1 MRLVVGLAIGMG
13 ILISANSRCVT
24 AQEPSQLESYIRLHY
39 TKSEHMVPMRDG
51 VKLFTSV
58 FVPRDSSHTYPMLM
72 KRTPY
77 NVAPY
82 GEDKYPARMGPSDL
96 FVKAGYIF
104 VNQDVRGRFASE
116 GEFQQVTPHRP
127 VKAAADVDES
137 TDTYD
142 TIAWLLKNV
151 PGHNGRVGMYGISYP
166 GFYAAAGMIDAHPA
180 LKAVSP
186 QAPVGDWYFD
196 DFLHHGSFFLAH
208 AFRWLSNNATERPK
222 PTTDVNKPYVY
233 PTPDG
238 YKMFLE
244 AGSVENIDKLYL
256 KGSIPFWKEMMEH
269 PNRDEFWQKRALIP
283 HLKNVAPAVMT
294 VTGWYDAEDLY
305 GSFKTYQSIEKQ
317 NPNVT
322 SVLVVGP
329 WHHGGWASVDGDK
342 LGHVT
347 FGSKTSA
354 FYRAEIELPFFEKY
368 LKDKD
373 VPAPAEAIVFETG
386 SNAWRTFDHW
396 PPSKTEPR
404 KLYLQSDGKLAWA
417 LPSGGSLA
425 ARSAAAGASAAGASA
440 AGKSAAGKSAANPS
454 AAGALEAFDE
464 FVSDPNKPVPYC
476 ENITPKMTIEYMV
489 DDQRFASRRPD
500 VLTYQTEPFEEDMVV
515 AGPLEADLWVSTTG
529 TDADWV
535 VKLIDVR
542 PDAPES
548 TPLAGYQMLVRSEVI
563 RGRFRND
570 YAKPEPFKPGETTRV
585 RFELLDVLHRFQK
598 GHRLMVQIQSTWFP
612 LVDRNPQTFVPN
624 IYFAKPA
631 DFQRATHR
639 VFRSQEHPTSLTLGV
654 LPVSKPVH
662 STK

>member
-1 MRLVVGLAIGMG
+1 MRLVRLLTLGSVLWFG
-13 ILISANSRCVT
+13 SRIAM

-39 TKSEHMVPMRDG
+39 TKTEQMVPMRDG
-51 VKLFTSV
+51 VKLFTSI
-58 FVPRDSSHTYPMLM
+58 FVPRDTTKTYPILM

-77 NVAPY
+77 NVGPY
-82 GEDKYPARMGPSDL
+82 GEDKYPAKLGPSEL

-116 GEFQQVTPHRP
+116 GEFLQVTPHVP
-127 VKAAADVDES
+127 FKTKPTDVDES
-137 TDTYD
+137 SDTYD
-142 TIAWLLKNV
+142 TIEWMLKNI
-151 PGHNGRVGMYGISYP
+151 PQHNGRVGIYGISYP

-208 AFRWLSNNATERPK
+208 AFRWLTSNATERPK
-222 PTTDVNKPYVY
+222 PTTEPVKPYVY

-238 YKMFLE
+238 YKLFLE

-283 HLKNVAPAVMT
+283 HLKNVSPAVMV

-305 GSFKTYQSIEKQ
+305 GSFKTYQAIEKM
-317 NPNVT
+317 NPKVKNI
-322 SVLVVGP
+322 LVVGP

-342 LGHVT
+342 LGQVT
-347 FGSKTSA
+347 FGSKTAA

-373 VPAPAEAIVFETG
+373 LPAPAEAIVFETG

-396 PPSKTEPR
+396 PPAKTEPK
-404 KLYLQSDGKLAWA
+404 KLYLQPGGKLAA
-417 LPSGGSLA
+417 NAPDAKASGDL
-425 ARSAAAGASAAGASA
+425 
-440 AGKSAAGKSAANPS
+440 
-454 AAGALEAFDE
+454 FDE
-464 FVSDPNKPVPYC
+464 FVSDPAKPVPYS
-476 ENITPKMTIEYMV
+476 ETITPKMTIEYMV

-500 VLTYQTEPFEEDMVV
+500 VLTYQTDPFDEDTVL

-542 PDAPES
+542 PDAPET
-548 TPLAGYQMLVRSEVI
+548 TPLAGFQMLIRSEVF

-570 YAKPEPFKPGETTRV
+570 YAKPEPFQPGVPTRV

-612 LVDRNPQTFVPN
+612 LVDRNPQSFVPN
-624 IYFAKPA
+624 IYFAKPE
-631 DFQRATHR
+631 DFKRATHR
-639 VFRSQEHPTSLTLGV
+639 VFRSAEHPTSLSFGTLPA
-654 LPVSKPVH
+654 LKPVH
-662 STK
+662 STAK

>member
-1 MRLVVGLAIGMG
+1 MRVVVGV
-13 ILISANSRCVT
+13 ILGTWILLCSSSRGLI
-24 AQEPSQLESYIRLHY
+24 AQEPTQLESYLRLHY
-39 TKSEHMVPMRDG
+39 SKSEHLVPMRDG

-58 FVPRDSSHTYPMLM
+58 FVPRDTTKTYPFLM

-82 GEDKYPARMGPSDL
+82 GEDKYPAKLGPSEL

-116 GEFQQVTPHRP
+116 GEFQQVTPHLAIKSKP
-127 VKAAADVDES
+127 TDVDES

-142 TIAWLLKNV
+142 TIDWLLKNI
-151 PGHNGRVGMYGISYP
+151 PHHNGRAGMAGISYP

-208 AFRWLSNNATERPK
+208 AFRWLTGNATERPK
-222 PTTDVNKPYVY
+222 PTTEPTKQYVY

-305 GSFKTYQSIEKQ
+305 GSFKTYQSIEQQ
-317 NPNVT
+317 NPKIKN
-322 SVLVVGP
+322 VLVVGP

-342 LGHVT
+342 LGNVN
-347 FGSKTSA
+347 FGSKTGA

-368 LKDKD
+368 LKDKEL
-373 VPAPAEAIVFETG
+373 PAPAEAIVFETG

-396 PPSKTEPR
+396 PPRTTETKR
-404 KLYLQSDGKLAWA
+404 LYLQDGGKLAWNA
-417 LPSGGSLA
+417 PERATAKPSPA
-425 ARSAAAGASAAGASA
+425 
-440 AGKSAAGKSAANPS
+440 
-454 AAGALEAFDE
+454 EAMDE

-476 ENITPKMTIEYMV
+476 EIITPKMTIEYMV

-500 VLTYQTEPFEEDMVV
+500 VLTYQTEPLEEDTVL

-529 TDADWV
+529 TDADWI

-542 PDAPES
+542 PDAPEA
-548 TPLAGYQMLVRSEVI
+548 TPLAGYQMLIRSEVI

-570 YAKPEPFKPGETTRV
+570 YAKPEPFIPGEVTHV
-585 RFELLDVLHRFQK
+585 KFELLDVLHRFQK

-612 LVDRNPQTFVPN
+612 LVDRNPQTFIPN
-624 IYFAKPA
+624 IYFAKPE

-639 VFRSQEHPTSLTLGV
+639 VFRSAEHPTSLKLGL
-654 LPVSKPVH
+654 LPAVKPVH

>member
-1 MRLVVGLAIGMG
+1 MRHVIRAALMLAGWSIVAGG
-13 ILISANSRCVT
+13 STRTS
-24 AQEPSQLESYIRLHY
+24 AQEIQQPESYIRLHY
-39 TKSEHMVPMRDG
+39 TKQEHLIPMRDG
-51 VKLFTSV
+51 VKLMTAV
-58 FVPRDSSHTYPMLM
+58 FVPNDSTKSYPMLM

-77 NVAPY
+77 NVGPY
-82 GEDKYPARMGPSDL
+82 GEDKYPSKLGPSEH

-116 GEFQQVTPHRP
+116 GEFTQVTPHLP
-127 VKAAADVDES
+127 NKTKPTEVDES
-137 TDTYD
+137 SDTYD
-142 TIAWLLKNV
+142 TIEWLLKNV
-151 PGHNGRVGMYGISYP
+151 PNHNGRVGMFGISYP

-208 AFRWLSNNATERPK
+208 AFKWLTGNATERPK
-222 PTTDVNKPYVY
+222 PTIEPPKPYVY

-238 YKMFLE
+238 YKMFLD

-256 KGSIPFWKEMMEH
+256 KGTIPFWQEMMLH

-305 GSFKTYQSIEKQ
+305 GSFKTYHSIEQQ
-317 NPNVT
+317 NPKVK

-342 LGHVT
+342 LGNVT
-347 FGSKTSA
+347 FGSKTAA

-368 LKDKD
+368 LKNKD
-373 VPAPAEAIVFETG
+373 LPAPAEAIVFETG

-396 PPSKTEPR
+396 PPQQTETKR
-404 KLYLQSDGKLAWA
+404 LFLHE
-417 LPSGGSLA
+417 
-425 ARSAAAGASAAGASA
+425 AGVLKFTQPDSSTTDAH
-440 AGKSAAGKSAANPS
+440 
-454 AAGALEAFDE
+454 FDE

-476 ENITPKMTIEYMV
+476 EIITPKMTIEYMV

-500 VLTYQTEPFEEDMVV
+500 VLTYQTEVFTEDTVL

-542 PDAPES
+542 PDAPEA
-548 TPLAGYQMLVRSEVI
+548 TPLAGYQMLIRSEVF

-570 YAKPEPFKPGETTRV
+570 YAKPEPFQPSEPTRV

-612 LVDRNPQTFVPN
+612 LVDRNPQTFIPN
-624 IYFAKPA
+624 IYFAKSD
-631 DFQRATHR
+631 DFQKATHR
-639 VFRSQEHPTSLTLGV
+639 VFRSAAHPTSLKIGV
-654 LPVSKPVH
+654 LPAKSRPD
-662 STK
+662 

>member
-1 MRLVVGLAIGMG
+1 MRDFVRTALVLSLWMFAAEVAP
-13 ILISANSRCVT
+13 SAV
-24 AQEPSQLESYIRLHY
+24 AQELQQPESYLRLHY
-39 TKSEHMVPMRDG
+39 IKSEHMIPMRDG

-58 FVPRDSSHTYPMLM
+58 FVPRDTTKTYPIMM

-77 NVAPY
+77 NVGPY
-82 GEDKYPARMGPSDL
+82 GEDKYPARVGPSEH

-116 GEFQQVTPHRP
+116 GEFTQVTPHIP
-127 VKAAADVDES
+127 NKSKPTDVDES
-137 TDTYD
+137 SDTFD
-142 TIAWLLKNV
+142 TIEWLLKNI
-151 PGHNGRVGMYGISYP
+151 PQHNGRVGMFGISYP

-208 AFRWLSNNATERPK
+208 AFRWLTGNDRERPK
-222 PTTDVNKPYVY
+222 PTTEPAKPYVY

-256 KGSIPFWKEMMEH
+256 KGTIPFWKDMMLH

-305 GSFKTYQSIEKQ
+305 GSFKTYHSVEKQ
-317 NPNVT
+317 NPKVNN
-322 SVLVVGP
+322 VLVVGP

-342 LGHVT
+342 LGNVT

-354 FYRAEIELPFFEKY
+354 FYREHIELPFFEKY

-373 VPAPAEAIVFETG
+373 LPAPAEATVFETG

-396 PPSKTEPR
+396 PPKQTETKQLFVR
-404 KLYLQSDGKLAWA
+404 EGGHLQFAPPDKATTD
-417 LPSGGSLA
+417 
-425 ARSAAAGASAAGASA
+425 AS
-440 AGKSAAGKSAANPS
+440 
-454 AAGALEAFDE
+454 FDE

-476 ENITPKMTIEYMV
+476 EIITPKMTIEYMV

-500 VLTYQTEPFEEDMVV
+500 VLTYQTDVFTEDTVV
-515 AGPLEADLWVSTTG
+515 AGPIEADLWVSTTG

-542 PDAPES
+542 PDAPEA
-548 TPLAGYQMLVRSEVI
+548 TPLAGYQMLIRSEVI

-570 YAKPEPFKPGETTRV
+570 YAKPEPFKPGEPTRV

-612 LVDRNPQTFVPN
+612 LVDRNPQTFVDN
-624 IYFAKPA
+624 IYFAKPE
-631 DFQRATHR
+631 DFKKAIHR
-639 VFRSQEHPTSLTLGV
+639 VFRSAAHPTSLRIGV
-654 LPVSKPVH
+654 LPTAKSLSNP
-662 STK
+662 